1 MAQYER
7 QAARKAPLRQRVH
20 TSKLKATPRSAPL
33 VTLAAHSLPSLV
45 VVVSPTIVP
54 VCVSARH
61 AELRASFEAGRRHT
75 AARLLVEGRA
85 VVGSSRRRLARD
97 GGMVAHTHV
106 VERAAQ
112 LRVAPPKNAIAT
124 VALERRHHG
133 RANRIPY
140 PRTRERPRGG
150 KKKNHCCTAV
160 QPLYRS
166 VHLRYTFG
174 TPSVQRYSASH
185 QARYSAVQSVQ
196 RTFPVHF
203 DFSRSALI
211 FAVSCKVALPVRVK
225 IRGALRPAN
234 APVIEDPLFI
244 WAWFWRASACAARRF
259 SVASRQKQPPPSAP
273 FDPP

>member
-1 MAQYER
+1 MRTAHKRNVHLHRTER
-7 QAARKAPLRQRVH
+7 VALGSRGRCTAGDPPAASQ
-20 TSKLKATPRSAPL
+20 
-33 VTLAAHSLPSLV
+33 TLAG
-45 VVVSPTIVP
+45 
-54 VCVSARH
+54 ARG
-61 AELRASFEAGRRHT
+61 AFFENALYGRYT
-75 AARLLVEGRA
+75 LG
-85 VVGSSRRRLARD
+85 
-97 GGMVAHTHV
+97 T
-106 VERAAQ
+106 
-112 LRVAPPKNAIAT
+112 P
-124 VALERRHHG
+124 
-133 RANRIPY
+133 
-140 PRTRERPRGG
+140 
-150 KKKNHCCTAV
+150 
-160 QPLYRS
+160 S
-166 VHLRYTFG
+166 VHLRYSAG
-174 TPSVQRYSASH
+174 TARYIGTARYSASH

>member
-45 VVVSPTIVP
+45 VVVSPTIV
-54 VCVSARH
+54 CVSARH

-75 AARLLVEGRA
+75 TARLLVEGRA

-106 VERAAQ
+106 VERVAQ

-140 PRTRERPRGG
+140 PRTRGRARGG
-150 KKKNHCCTAV
+150 EKKKSL
-160 QPLYRS
+160 LYRGTAAVPVGTPS

-174 TPSVQRYSASH
+174 TAVQRLTSST
-185 QARYSAVQSVQ
+185 VQ
-196 RTFPVHF
+196 RGTVGTAYISGTFRF
-203 DFSRSALI
+203 FALCLDFCSQL
-211 FAVSCKVALPVRVK
+211 
-225 IRGALRPAN
+225 
-234 APVIEDPLFI
+234 
-244 WAWFWRASACAARRF
+244 
-259 SVASRQKQPPPSAP
+259 
-273 FDPP
+273 